1 MDDGFEEIL
10 ARFDPE
16 VSDLAMGARSL
27 IEAVYPEV
35 VEVPW
40 PRQNVVG
47 YGVGPKK
54 MSEHFC
60 YLAFHK
66 DHINLGF
73 NQGVELPD
81 PTALLEGPES
91 RCVTRRS
98 PHPKTSNSPPCARC
112 SRPPQPTGWQHVQKA
127 RTGRRGILLWIVG
140 RLIVWVMSWSSGE
153 QLRTLWTEHEGF
165 FGLCTLE

>member
-1 MDDGFEEIL
+1 MEDGFEEIL
-10 ARFDPE
+10 ARFDPHVRE
-16 VSDLAMGARSL
+16 LAVGARPL

-60 YLAFHK
+60 YIALHK

-73 NQGVELPD
+73 NQGAELPD
-81 PTALLEGPES
+81 PTGLLEGPG
-91 RCVTRRS
+91 
-98 PHPKTSNSPPCARC
+98 KTLRHTKIAEPDKLE
-112 SRPPQPTGWQHVQKA
+112 QPA
-127 RTGRRGILLWIVG
+127 
-140 RLIVWVMSWSSGE
+140 
-153 QLRTLWTEHEGF
+153 LRTL
-165 FGLCTLE
+165 LEAAAAYRMATRPTR

>member
-1 MDDGFEEIL
+1 MEDGFEEIL
-10 ARFDPE
+10 ARFDPHVRE
-16 VSDLAMGARSL
+16 LAVGARSL

-60 YLAFHK
+60 YIALHK

-73 NQGVELPD
+73 NQGAELPD
-81 PTALLEGPES
+81 PTGLLEGPG
-91 RCVTRRS
+91 
-98 PHPKTSNSPPCARC
+98 KTLRHTKIAEPDKLE
-112 SRPPQPTGWQHVQKA
+112 QPA
-127 RTGRRGILLWIVG
+127 
-140 RLIVWVMSWSSGE
+140 
-153 QLRTLWTEHEGF
+153 LRTL
-165 FGLCTLE
+165 LEAAAAYRMATRPTR